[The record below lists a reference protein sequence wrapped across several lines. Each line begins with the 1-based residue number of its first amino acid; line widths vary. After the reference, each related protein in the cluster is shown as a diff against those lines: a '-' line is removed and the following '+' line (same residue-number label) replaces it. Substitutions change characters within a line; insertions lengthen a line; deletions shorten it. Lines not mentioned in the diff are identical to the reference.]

1 MVIKIA
7 IKDRIKELRKMQ
19 QMTQAEFGEKI
30 FVSRS
35 LISSYEKGIKP
46 IPNRTLETICNAF
59 NVNKQWLLHGKGD
72 IYIDKLEG
80 YVASE
85 KSKKFVKLFLEL
97 DEEDQDFIID
107 ATKRILKKE

>member
-1 MVIKIA
+1 
-7 IKDRIKELRKMQ
+7 
-19 QMTQAEFGEKI
+19 MTQTQFGNKI

-46 IPNRTLETICNAF
+46 IPNRTIETICNVF
-59 NVNKQWLLHGKGD
+59 NVNKQWLLSGDGD
-72 IYIDKLEG
+72 IYIDELES

>member
-1 MVIKIA
+1 MD
-7 IKDRIKELRKMQ
+7 IKDRIKELRKIQ
-19 QMTQAEFGEKI
+19 QMTQSEFGEKI

-35 LISSYEKGIKP
+35 LISAYEKGIKP
-46 IPNRTLETICNAF
+46 IPNRTIETICNSF
-59 NVNKQWLLHGKGD
+59 NVNKQWLLTGEGD
-72 IYIDKLEG
+72 IYIDELEG
-80 YVASE
+80 YTTSE